1 MLDCANCI
9 IANGGERPIGY
20 HTNTELT
27 ATSTRIDGS
36 RPFDEPVN
44 PFGLIEEEQL
54 NGWIA
59 NVTDRCS
66 AIDRAVNGDSTVT
79 ASPTTT

>member
-1 MLDCANCI
+1 M
-9 IANGGERPIGY
+9 GY

-27 ATSTRIDGS
+27 AAPSQTDSPLGI
-36 RPFDEPVN
+36 PVN
-44 PFGLIEEEQL
+44 PFGLVDREQA
-54 NGWIA
+54 NGWLA

-66 AIDRAVNGDSTVT
+66 AIDRAVTGDSTIT